1 MYDETFDYGN
11 MLRDDLPF
19 ETNLAMF
26 YFRKVLVVSPRDM
39 AVLARIKRVSPDDVY
54 IMACSIDNEEVFPPT
69 KGIVRAASQYSGWRI
84 KLREKGDPEKGIKPL
99 YRVCFY
105 SEVDFKISLFIS
117 KNVGPK
123 SGNHANNLASY
134 LSKNQSE

>member
-1 MYDETFDYGN
+1 
-11 MLRDDLPF
+11 
-19 ETNLAMF
+19 
-26 YFRKVLVVSPRDM
+26 M
-39 AVLARIKRVSPDDVY
+39 ARSVN
-54 IMACSIDNEEVFPPT
+54 NEEVFPLT

-105 SEVDFKISLFIS
+105 SEADFKISLFIS

-134 LSKNQSE
+134 LSKNPSE

>member
-1 MYDETFDYGN
+1 M
-11 MLRDDLPF
+11 PF
-19 ETNLAMF
+19 ESSLMHL

-39 AVLARIKRVSPDDVY
+39 AVLARVKRVSQDEVY
-54 IMACSIDNEEVFPPT
+54 IMARSVNNEEQFPPT

-84 KLREKGDPEKGIKPL
+84 KLKEKGDPAQGVKPL

-105 SEVDFKISLFIS
+105 SEAEFKISLFIS

-123 SGNHANNLASY
+123 SGNLANNLANY